1 MNKAATRK
9 YLLSELS
16 KIDSQ
21 IQEIEFKIA
30 IYDDTFSDSDEFPL
44 TKEDLV
50 NCLEALKETRK
61 DLEKQRKEVE
71 RL

>member
-21 IQEIEFKIA
+21 IQEIEFHIST
-30 IYDDTFSDSDEFPL
+30 YDDTFSDADEYPFS
-44 TKEDLV
+44 KDDLLSS
-50 NCLEALKETRK
+50 LEKLQDARANLKKQLKEI
-61 DLEKQRKEVE
+61 E
-71 RL
+71 RV